1 MVSEGESSNIPRR
14 MKRKC
19 TDMVLSIPGN
29 LTFRVEANIAI
40 AR

>member
-1 MVSEGESSNIPRR
+1 MVSDGESSSIPRR

-19 TDMVLSIPGN
+19 TDIVLSIPGN
-29 LTFRVEANIAI
+29 LTFNVEANMAI